1 MISESDCDCCGSE
14 SGYDCC
20 SESETESRASSVH
33 ESMWERWESVAAMA
47 APASRMGRLEVLD
60 TVLPHFPDCPQASAL
75 EPAILNSNDLQ
86 TTLRAVEK
94 AALAMARAEE
104 LVQLA

>member
-20 SESETESRASSVH
+20 SESKTESRASSVR
-33 ESMWERWESVAAMA
+33 ESMQERWESVAAMA
-47 APASRMGRLEVLD
+47 ASASQLSRLEVLD

-75 EPAILNSNDLQ
+75 EHALLNSNDLQ
-86 TTLRAVEK
+86 TTLRAVER

-104 LVQLA
+104 LVRLA